1 MKVIDVSHH
10 QGIIDWEK
18 VKADGVKGAII
29 RVSDSVGI
37 MDRQCNRNM
46 AECERLG
53 IPYGL
58 YIYSRA
64 ASDAVL
70 KREAAL
76 IVSKAKGHPI
86 QYPLYIDIEQPG
98 TRNYAKRAAQY
109 FGSLVKKEGYWCGI
123 YANLN
128 WWNTYLTG
136 VDQFTKWVA
145 RYGEKPSV
153 NHLDMW
159 QYTSAGKISGISGY
173 CDINECYRDFP
184 AEIGGGSSGGDGDG
198 SSGGGSDAAPKGT
211 VLQLAEQVM
220 KGEFGEGED
229 RKKKLGV
236 RYTEVQDLINHIASA
251 DTGTLADEAIRGEY
265 GDGTLRKTLLKDRY
279 EEVQRE
285 VNRKLSSAASS
296 QAQYYT
302 IKSGD
307 TLSGIAKKYGT
318 TSAKLAQLNGIRD
331 TNKIYAGTK
340 IRIK

>member
-1 MKVIDVSHH
+1 MNIKVIDVSHH
-10 QGIIDWEK
+10 QGSIDWEK

-29 RVSDSVGI
+29 RVSDSIGTL
-37 MDRQCNRNM
+37 DRQCDRNM

-64 ASDAVL
+64 GNDAML
-70 KREAAL
+70 QREAAL
-76 IVSKAKGHPI
+76 ILSKAKGHPI
-86 QYPLYIDIEQPG
+86 QYPLYIDLEQPG
-98 TRNYAKRAAQY
+98 SGAYAKRAAEY
-109 FGSLVKKEGYWCGI
+109 FGSLVQKEGYWCGI

-128 WWNTYLTG
+128 WWNNYLAG

-153 NHLDMW
+153 NNLDMW
-159 QYTSAGKISGISGY
+159 QYSSAGRISGISGN
-173 CDINECYRDFP
+173 CDVNECYRDFP
-184 AEIGGGSSGGDGDG
+184 AEIGGASSGGEGDLG
-198 SSGGGSDAAPKGT
+198 NSGDANPQGT
-211 VLQLAEQVM
+211 ILQLAEQVM

-236 RYTEVQDLINHIASA
+236 RYTEVQNLINHIASA
-251 DTGTLADEAIRGEY
+251 GAGTLADEVIRGEY
-265 GDGTLRKTLLKDRY
+265 GDGAQRKSLLGKRY
-279 EEVQRE
+279 EEVQKE
-285 VNRKLSSAASS
+285 VNQKLTGAASS

-302 IKSGD
+302 IRSGD

-318 TSAKLAQLNGIRD
+318 TSAKLAQLNGIQD